1 MPIDFGM
8 AWYEEPGLA
17 DPSDAPSEGE
27 RIDED
32 RDEEE
37 DPSAETAL
45 REVIS
50 ILLWL
55 RFFWETFSQNDL
67 HHVLVVGESRV
78 RRAQRH
84 RQVQQKNR

>member
-1 MPIDFGM
+1 M
-8 AWYEEPGLA
+8 AWYEEPGLD
-17 DPSDAPSEGE
+17 DPFDAPLEGE
-27 RIDED
+27 RMDED

-55 RFFWETFSQNDL
+55 RFL
-67 HHVLVVGESRV
+67 GI
-78 RRAQRH
+78 
-84 RQVQQKNR
+84 VQPN